1 MATWVLT
8 PTAPNPLTGFTN
20 PVLGWQLTLA
30 TAMDTLTGCNAVFAA
45 GWGPQLT
52 ILGTSAPSEPIW
64 QLTLS
69 KATVHIVVDDTD
81 WFAFDGQ
88 NVWSIPEATVQGGY
102 TVSPLGGS

>member
-1 MATWVLT
+1 VLT
-8 PTAPNPLTGFTN
+8 PNAPNPLTGFAN

-45 GWGPQLT
+45 GWWPQLT
-52 ILGTSAPSEPIW
+52 IISGRASELPIW

-69 KATVHIVVDDTD
+69 KATVNVVVNDTD

-88 NVWSIPEATVQGGY
+88 NVWSIPQATVQASY
-102 TVSPLGGS
+102 TVAASPLGGS